1 MINIILYILGGFI
14 NTMPKEIEYFTEK
27 NRNIII
33 YFDQFFNNSDLRN
46 YNIFKLAVGKKRVY
60 AMFAPEICKD
70 NNHILSLDKNVAQQ
84 VIYSYLTIKK
94 AIDEK
99 LFVKIDSDE
108 DLKKYGSEAKRD
120 FGKYKDF
127 INFMITNLFTK
138 DFIDLVKKYV
148 SDNYTLNI
156 DETESEKYPKGTTF
170 NNEHF
175 KLLNTISVLSKFAI
189 PLCTHYIYVNSD
201 KNIEVFNFMFT
212 VFNAIFEIVAVDTN
226 CGNLMNKLYQFVD
239 RIVSKTENSNKV
251 IWDKF
256 PIYNETKASIIED
269 LVVKIVTTII
279 PKFDIHKSIISL
291 ISVVARDS
299 VIKYKIGANNDFD
312 CFRINDND
320 SSNDDEDKLSETDI
334 FDLYYRP
341 QDETIM
347 IFNNYA
353 NDDAIEVI
361 CRRNN
366 IIITPEEFE
375 FYRNNYKIHNLTVN
389 LVTQVFARFFSGTSN
404 VRSCNFDQ
412 FIKLMIVL
420 IKKMKDLNINYLP
433 QFVTATRESY
443 SFTRMPS
450 ASVLK
455 ALKNNPDYNDLI
467 EMKYRFVQNIFD
479 IKTTNGDDRNPIK
492 DMIVGLIHNDYNINE
507 WNNPDN
513 GKRIEID
520 EEKIINDVLAVY
532 KRMII

>member
-1 MINIILYILGGFI
+1 MA
-14 NTMPKEIEYFTEK
+14 KEIEYFTEK

-33 YFDQFFNNSDLRN
+33 YFDQIFNNPDLRN
-46 YNIFKLAVGKKRVY
+46 YDIFKLIIGKKRIY
-60 AMFAPEICKD
+60 AMFAKDICKD
-70 NNHILSLDKNVAQQ
+70 NNEILSLDKNIAQE
-84 VIYSYLTIKK
+84 VIYSYFTIKK

-99 LFVKIDSDE
+99 MFVHVDTDK
-108 DLKKYGSEAKRD
+108 DLQKYASESKRD

-138 DFIDLVKKYV
+138 EFIDLVKKYV
-148 SDNYTLNI
+148 NDNYTLNI
-156 DETESEKYPKGTTF
+156 DETESQNFPKGTTF

-175 KLLNTISVLSKFAI
+175 KLFNTICVLSKFAI

-201 KNIEVFNFMFT
+201 KNIEVYNFMFT
-212 VFNAIFEIVAVDTN
+212 VFNSIFEIVAVDSN

-239 RIVSKTENSNKV
+239 RIVSKTENSNKL
-251 IWDKF
+251 IWDRF
-256 PIYNETKASIIED
+256 PVYNDTKASIIED
-269 LVVKIVTTII
+269 LVVKLVTTII

-299 VIKYKIGANNDFD
+299 VIKYKIYAKNDFD
-312 CFRINDND
+312 CFKINDNNN
-320 SSNDDEDKLSETDI
+320 SNDDEDKLSETDI

-341 QDETIM
+341 QDETIT

-361 CRRNN
+361 CRRNH
-366 IIITPEEFE
+366 IIIDKDEFE
-375 FYRNNYKIHNLTVN
+375 FYKNNYKIHAFTVN

-404 VRSCNFDQ
+404 VRSCNFNQ
-412 FIKLMIVL
+412 FIKLIIVL
-420 IKKMKDLNINYLP
+420 THKMKDLGINYLP

-455 ALKNNPDYNDLI
+455 SLKMNQDYVDLI
-467 EMKYRFVQNIFD
+467 EMKYRFVQNVFD

-492 DMIVGLIHNDYNINE
+492 DMIVGLIHNDYTINE
-507 WNNPDN
+507 YGNVNN
-513 GKRIEID
+513 GQKIEID
-520 EEKIINDVLAVY
+520 EEKIINDVLGVY
-532 KRMII
+532 KKMII

>member
-1 MINIILYILGGFI
+1 MS
-14 NTMPKEIEYFTEK
+14 KETEYFTEK

-33 YFDQFFNNSDLRN
+33 YFDQLFNNSDLRN
-46 YNIFKLAVGKKRVY
+46 YDIFKLAVGKKRVY

-99 LFVKIDSDE
+99 LFVKIDSEE
-108 DLKKYGSEAKRD
+108 DLKKFGGEAKRD

-138 DFIDLVKKYV
+138 EFIDLVKKYV
-148 SDNYTLNI
+148 NDNYTLNI

-507 WNNPDN
+507 WNNPNN

>member
-1 MINIILYILGGFI
+1 MA
-14 NTMPKEIEYFTEK
+14 KEIEYFTEK
-27 NRNIII
+27 NKNIII
-33 YFDQFFNNSDLRN
+33 YFDQLFNDNRLKN
-46 YNIFKLAVGKKRVY
+46 YNVFKLAIGKKRVY
-60 AMFAPEICKD
+60 AMFAPKICK
-70 NNHILSLDKNVAQQ
+70 NNNEILNLNKNVAQQ

-99 LFVKIDSDE
+99 LFVKIDDE
-108 DLKKYGSEAKRD
+108 NDLKKYGSEAKRD

-138 DFIDLVKKYV
+138 EFIDVVKKYV
-148 SDNYTLNI
+148 NDNYTLNI
-156 DETESEKYPKGTTF
+156 NESDSKNYPKGTTF

-175 KLLNTISVLSKFAI
+175 KLMNTICVLSKFAI

-212 VFNAIFEIVAVDTN
+212 VFNSIFEIVAVDTN
-226 CGNLMNKLYQFVD
+226 CGNLMNKLYLFVD
-239 RIVSKTENSNKV
+239 RIVSKTENSNKL
-251 IWDKF
+251 IWDRF
-256 PIYNETKASIIED
+256 PVYNETKASIIDE
-269 LVVKIVTTII
+269 LVIKIVTTII
-279 PKFDIHKSIISL
+279 PRFDITKSIVSL
-291 ISVVARDS
+291 ISVVARDT
-299 VIKYKIGANNDFD
+299 VIKFKICAKNKFD
-312 CFRINDND
+312 CFKINDND
-320 SSNDDEDKLSETDI
+320 NSNDDEDKLSESDI

-353 NDDAIEVI
+353 NDDAINVI

-366 IIITPEEFE
+366 IVITPEEFE
-375 FYRNNYKIHNLTVN
+375 FYRNNYKIHNFTVN
-389 LVTQVFARFFSGTSN
+389 LVTQVFARFFSGTNN

-450 ASVLK
+450 SSILK
-455 ALKNNPDYNDLI
+455 ALKTNFDYIDLI
-467 EMKYRFVQNIFD
+467 EMKYRFVQNVFD
-479 IKTTNGDDRNPIK
+479 IKTSNCDDRNPIK
-492 DMIVGLIHNDYNINE
+492 DMIVGLIHNDYIINE
-507 WNNPDN
+507 FNNPNN
-513 GKRIEID
+513 GNKILID

>member
-1 MINIILYILGGFI
+1 MA
-14 NTMPKEIEYFTEK
+14 KEIEYFTEK

-33 YFDQFFNNSDLRN
+33 YFDQIFNDTSLRN
-46 YNIFKLAVGKKRVY
+46 YDIFRLTIGKKRIY
-60 AMFAPEICKD
+60 AMFAPQICKD
-70 NNHILSLDKNVAQQ
+70 NNTILNLDKNIAQE
-84 VIYSYLTIKK
+84 VIYSYFTIKK

-99 LFVKIDSDE
+99 LFVKIDTDN
-108 DLKKYGSEAKRD
+108 DLKKYGVEAKRD

-127 INFMITNLFTK
+127 INFMVTNLFTK
-138 DFIDLVKKYV
+138 EFIDLVKKYV
-148 SDNYTLNI
+148 NDNYTLNI
-156 DETESEKYPKGTTF
+156 DETESQNYPKGTTF

-175 KLLNTISVLSKFAI
+175 KLFNTICVLSKFAI

-201 KNIEVFNFMFT
+201 KNIEVYNFMFT
-212 VFNAIFEIVAVDTN
+212 VFNAIFEIVAVDSN

-239 RIVSKTENSNKV
+239 RIVSKTENNNKL
-251 IWDKF
+251 IWDRF
-256 PIYNETKASIIED
+256 PIYNDTKSSIIED
-269 LVVKIVTTII
+269 LVVKLVTTII

-299 VIKYKIGANNDFD
+299 VIKYKIYAKNDFD
-312 CFRINDND
+312 CFKINDND
-320 SSNDDEDKLSETDI
+320 NSSDDEDKLSETDI

-353 NDDAIEVI
+353 NDDAIDVI

-366 IIITPEEFE
+366 IRIDPNEFE
-375 FYRNNYKIHNLTVN
+375 YYKKTYKIHAFTVN

-412 FIKLMIVL
+412 FIKLVIVL
-420 IKKMKDLNINYLP
+420 TKKMKDLGINYLP

-450 ASVLK
+450 ASILK
-455 ALKNNPDYNDLI
+455 ALKSNPDYIDLI

-492 DMIVGLIHNDYNINE
+492 DMIVGLIHNNYLINE
-507 WNNPDN
+507 YGNIHN
-513 GKRIEID
+513 GEKIEIN
-520 EEKIINDVLAVY
+520 EEKVINDVLGVY
-532 KRMII
+532 KKMII